1 MPVAKSGNYTESATI
16 AKLFDV
22 TERRV
27 QQLAQQKIITAHK
40 EKGVYK
46 YDVLQVVQQ
55 YIRYL
60 SDKVNNRENERS
72 KELEQERLEAE
83 IQLKRT
89 KARMQELYLQE
100 LEGSMHRSEDVE
112 SMTSDLA
119 NVIRSMLMALPGRLA
134 VDLAEMQ
141 NPAEVSERVKREAF
155 AILEELAGYKY
166 DPNEYRRRVRERAG
180 WRELEDNG
188 SEN

>member
-1 MPVAKSGNYTESATI
+1 MPAANSGNYVDSDTI

-22 TERRV
+22 TARRV
-27 QQLAQQKIITAHK
+27 QQLAQQKIITARK
-40 EKGVYK
+40 VKGVYE
-46 YDVLQVVQQ
+46 YNVLEVVRQ

-60 SDKVNNRENERS
+60 SDKVNNRDTERS
-72 KELEQERLEAE
+72 KGLEQERLEAE
-83 IQLKRT
+83 IRLKKT
-89 KARMQELYLQE
+89 KARMQELYLAE

-112 SMTSDLA
+112 AMTADLA

-134 VDLAEMQ
+134 VDLAEIK

-155 AILEELAGYKY
+155 AILGELAHYKY
-166 DPNEYRRRVRERAG
+166 DPNEYRRRVRDRAG

-188 SEN
+188 PED